1 MNILFLCRANQQRSK
16 TAQELFSA
24 ADKSNQYKSAG
35 LSAKYVAKAGST
47 LCTPELLEWADKIF
61 VFETTHIERIQEH
74 TSDKYLAKITNLQI
88 EDKYLYFQKEFVLL
102 LLERCDLSL
111 SFGFKSSQK

>member
-1 MNILFLCRANQQRSK
+1 MNILFLCTANKQRSK
-16 TAQELFSA
+16 TAEELVGA

-47 LCTPELLEWADKIF
+47 LCTNEQLEWADKIY

-74 TSDKYLAKITNLQI
+74 TGNKFLAKITNLQI
-88 EDKYLYFQKEFVLL
+88 EDKYQYFQRELVLL
-102 LLERCDLSL
+102 ILERCDLAL